1 MDKVGRAGGI
11 AAQATVDMSEREG
24 MRIAGAGSPADLILT
39 VAVLMRTRVDVRVVD
54 RRAPD
59 TGVGWLLT
67 PMVVGWHAPASDK
80 GGLITVLIG
89 EAAAALSLAQ
99 GDATWLEV
107 EATEFEVL
115 DS

>member
-1 MDKVGRAGGI
+1 
-11 AAQATVDMSEREG
+11 
-24 MRIAGAGSPADLILT
+24 
-39 VAVLMRTRVDVRVVD
+39 
-54 RRAPD
+54 
-59 TGVGWLLT
+59 
-67 PMVVGWHAPASDK
+67 MVVGWHAPASDK